1 MNRWELN
8 RGYRGKSSGR
18 NDLRL
23 IECVLRVFGNL
34 GRHSDPE
41 SILTIFARPR
51 DFSKLPKTHARKGPR
66 FQWLSEL
73 LRVPRQRAARLA
85 SVHRVFLPS
94 FFQWNDNP
102 RPFVWTAMV
111 DSTQGKALAMS
122 TKLEQIQP
130 GCTLPRRR
138 NRKQCPVNSWTPLA
152 QLLHGLRLRQT
163 IRGATSLLESPTCR
177 A

>member
-1 MNRWELN
+1 
-8 RGYRGKSSGR
+8 
-18 NDLRL
+18 LRL

-102 RPFVWTAMV
+102 RPFVWTATV
-111 DSTQGKALAMS
+111 DSIQGEALAMS
-122 TKLEQIQP
+122 ANAGTDTTGLHFAAQK
-130 GCTLPRRR
+130 
-138 NRKQCPVNSWTPLA
+138 KQKAVS
-152 QLLHGLRLRQT
+152 
-163 IRGATSLLESPTCR
+163 S
-177 A
+177 